1 MVWIYLTIAGLL
13 EIVWAFSMK
22 QSDGFMRPAVLA
34 LTMVASPGQSA
45 SSIAFTLPT

>member
-22 QSDGFMRPAVLA
+22 QSDGSRVP
-34 LTMVASPGQSA
+34 PHWRCA
-45 SSIAFTLPT
+45 SSRRC